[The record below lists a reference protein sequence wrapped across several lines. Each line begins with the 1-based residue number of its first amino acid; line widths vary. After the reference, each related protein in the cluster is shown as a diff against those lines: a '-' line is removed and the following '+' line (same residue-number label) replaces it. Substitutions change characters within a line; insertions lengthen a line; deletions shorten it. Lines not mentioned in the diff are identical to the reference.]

1 MEENRISVYGKDAED
16 KEKRAFDL
24 ILIDGQPYVE
34 TVSREGHKIKT
45 PAIAAVSAIKRLRL
59 TAKHATA

>member
-1 MEENRISVYGKDAED
+1 MEENRIRVYGKDAED

-24 ILIDGQPYVE
+24 ILVDGQPYVE

-45 PAIAAVSAIKRLRL
+45 PANAAISAIEWLKQ
-59 TAKHATA
+59 TAKRASA